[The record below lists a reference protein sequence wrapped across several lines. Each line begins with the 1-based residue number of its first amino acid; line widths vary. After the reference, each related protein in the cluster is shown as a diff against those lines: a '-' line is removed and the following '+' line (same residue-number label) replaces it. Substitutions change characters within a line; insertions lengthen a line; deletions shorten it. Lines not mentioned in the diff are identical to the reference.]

1 MNARTH
7 ERTNARTHER
17 ANALTLFTA
26 SGGAQ
31 ANMMAAMGLPCGF
44 TSGFQVQAEAEAEAE
59 AEEER
64 RGAEEEAH
72 GARVREAWERYNPY
86 GR

>member
-1 MNARTH
+1 M
-7 ERTNARTHER
+7 NARTHER

-44 TSGFQVQAEAEAEAE
+44 TSGFQVQAEAEAE
-59 AEEER
+59 EER